1 MGVARTKAEI
11 CPYPGHD
18 HVAGEED
25 GGDDVEGFEGGEEGR
40 RHGGESE
47 ASRVTR

>member
-1 MGVARTKAEI
+1 MGVARAKAEI
-11 CPYPGHD
+11 RPDPGH
-18 HVAGEED
+18 VADEED